1 MTMDGATRSRPPR
14 RGAAIAALAVSL
26 SAGGLMTPAPAGA
39 TRIEVAVTGVG
50 EARGHVRVEL
60 CTRQT
65 FLTSDCPYAGLAPAV
80 AGSTVVTVEAP
91 PGEYAVQAFQ
101 DDTDQGVIHRNLLGL
116 PRERI
121 GFSNDAPLHVSGP
134 RFKDAAFSVGAE
146 VSRIT
151 LRLRRLFG
159 GSK

>member
-1 MTMDGATRSRPPR
+1 M
-14 RGAAIAALAVSL
+14 
-26 SAGGLMTPAPAGA
+26 
-39 TRIEVAVTGVG
+39 
-50 EARGHVRVEL
+50 
-60 CTRQT
+60 
-65 FLTSDCPYAGLAPAV
+65 
-80 AGSTVVTVEAP
+80 VTVEAP
-91 PGEYAVQAFQ
+91 PGEYAVQAFH

-121 GFSNDAPLHVSGP
+121 GFSNDAPLHVRGP

-146 VSRIT
+146 VERIT